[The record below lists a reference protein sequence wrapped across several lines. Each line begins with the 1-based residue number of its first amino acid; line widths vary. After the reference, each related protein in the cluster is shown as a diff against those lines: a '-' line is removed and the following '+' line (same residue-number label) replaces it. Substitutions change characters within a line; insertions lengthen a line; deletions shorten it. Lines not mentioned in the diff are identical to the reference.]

1 MVSIRPMF
9 PAAAVLV
16 LAICGDFLILR
27 ASAAQLAEAKPVN
40 IPPAERIPVLTPEQ
54 RGDIFMA
61 RKMYRDAAD
70 TYKGC
75 DQTSPVIVNKIG
87 IAYHQML
94 ELELAKKHYERAI
107 KLNRQYAEAINNL
120 GTIHYAKKSY
130 RRAVGQYKRALKIN
144 PNSASIYS
152 NLGTAH
158 FARKKYKDAFEAY
171 QTALS
176 IDPEVFEHRNTHG
189 VLLQERS
196 VQERAKFHFY
206 LAKTYAKAGMNDRA
220 LLYIRK
226 ALEEGFREKHK
237 LKEDPE
243 FAGLQALPEFAEL
256 LAMEPRVL

>member
-1 MVSIRPMF
+1 MVSARQMLL
-9 PAAAVLV
+9 AAAAL
-16 LAICGDFLILR
+16 
-27 ASAAQLAEAKPVN
+27 ASAISSDSPLLRSATAQLAEVKASN
-40 IPPAERIPVLTPEQ
+40 IPANERIPALTPEQ

-70 TYKGC
+70 IYKTC
-75 DQTSPVIVNKIG
+75 DQTSAVILNKLG

-94 ELELAKKHYERAI
+94 ELDLAKKHYERAI
-107 KLNRQYAEAINNL
+107 KLNKQYSEAINNL

-130 RRAVGQYKRALKIN
+130 RRAVGQYNKALKIN
-144 PNSASIYS
+144 PKSASIFS
-152 NLGTAH
+152 NLGTAQ
-158 FARKKYKDAFEAY
+158 FARKKYKQAFEAY

-176 IDPEVFEHRNTHG
+176 LDPEVFEHRNSHG

-196 VQERAKFHFY
+196 VEERAKFHFY

-243 FAGLQALPEFAEL
+243 FAGLQTLPEFAEL
-256 LAMEPRVL
+256 LAMEPRIL